1 MSVPSDRSTVTDIPL
16 LTDDDVYSGVDY
28 ALVLDAMR
36 DAFAERAAGT
46 LEAPPRWYVDV
57 GHGSLVFTV
66 GGATGPANAAGFRVY
81 DRFPDSGV
89 EQTQLVTVFDATTG
103 AFEGLFLGHA
113 TGRLRTGGIGGVAID
128 ALARDDSD
136 TLGVLGCGVQAR
148 SQVGAAC
155 AARSFADVLVYSPT
169 PESRKSFAE
178 TVDGD
183 VDPAVRS
190 IDDPESV
197 VRAADA
203 LVCAT
208 NSEDPVFDPD
218 WLQPGTHVTTIGP
231 RFVNACELPTAVV
244 DRADVI
250 ATDSLPQVDDYDR
263 EYIVSGA
270 DRDRMVELADVLE
283 RPELGRQT
291 ETDITLFCSV
301 GLAGTEVILGRRLLD
316 RLA

>member
-1 MSVPSDRSTVTDIPL
+1 MQKIAAEADQQVPGCPGNPRSYCRPTRPAFLPVIIQ
-16 LTDDDVYSGVDY
+16 
-28 ALVLDAMR
+28 VLKKDLP
-36 DAFAERAAGT
+36 G
-46 LEAPPRWYVDV
+46 EAWEMVHRV
-57 GHGSLVFTV
+57 GDS
-66 GGATGPANAAGFRVY
+66 
-81 DRFPDSGV
+81 PDSGV

-208 NSEDPVFDPD
+208 NSTEPVFDPD
-218 WLQPGTHVTTIGP
+218 WLEAGTHVTTIGP
-231 RFVNACELPTAVV
+231 RFEDAHELPLEVV
-244 DRADVI
+244 ARADSI
-250 ATDSLPQVDDYDR
+250 ATDSLPQVDAYDR
-263 EYIVSGA
+263 PYIASGA
-270 DRDRMVELADVLE
+270 DRERMVELADALE
-283 RPELGRQT
+283 HPELGRT
-291 ETDITLFCSV
+291 DEDDITLFCSV
-301 GLAGTEVILGRRLLD
+301 GLAGTEPVLGKRLLED
-316 RLA
+316 VA